1 MASRE
6 EQEGGKVRFQ
16 SCQPCF
22 AFGGKGGQSR
32 DPFAPT
38 KKKIATMSPTL
49 SPSSVVLPEAE
60 EKSELNSSFEK
71 EKKKDSEDDD
81 ENNSSENILP
91 TPRERRRES
100 EAKIPSRESEI
111 QFVSLSELFPGTGF
125 SEIFHGEAKFRTGI
139 RAAMREDLFQESAL
153 LSDKQ
158 NKAIK
163 SLNSSLMVPWDQF
176 PKDFELGA
184 LTKLFKE
191 YKITS
196 LTGKEF
202 ITKISKLCGENPH
215 GSLIDISN
223 PALNRKK

>member
-1 MASRE
+1 M
-6 EQEGGKVRFQ
+6 RFQ

-111 QFVSLSELFPGTGF
+111 QFVSLSEVSHRHTRSNERGPVSRECFT
-125 SEIFHGEAKFRTGI
+125 I
-139 RAAMREDLFQESAL
+139 RQTEQG
-153 LSDKQ
+153 
-158 NKAIK
+158 
-163 SLNSSLMVPWDQF
+163 DQ
-176 PKDFELGA
+176 
-184 LTKLFKE
+184 
-191 YKITS
+191 
-196 LTGKEF
+196 
-202 ITKISKLCGENPH
+202 ISQ
-215 GSLIDISN
+215 
-223 PALNRKK
+223 

>member
-1 MASRE
+1 MMMMMMSGTPRCHHAGEARSARLYNLRSKKTRSVNRSRGE
-6 EQEGGKVRFQ
+6 ESGLQRRTRRGGKVRFQ

-111 QFVSLSELFPGTGF
+111 QFVSLSEVSHRHTRSNERGPVSRECFT
-125 SEIFHGEAKFRTGI
+125 I
-139 RAAMREDLFQESAL
+139 RQTEQG
-153 LSDKQ
+153 
-158 NKAIK
+158 
-163 SLNSSLMVPWDQF
+163 DQ
-176 PKDFELGA
+176 
-184 LTKLFKE
+184 
-191 YKITS
+191 
-196 LTGKEF
+196 
-202 ITKISKLCGENPH
+202 ISQ
-215 GSLIDISN
+215 
-223 PALNRKK
+223 